1 MPAGVFKSETE
12 NSKDIFGIVCSAKT
26 SEQNNFGIPFWKA
39 VDQSIYYLRH
49 GTQYKQVQYYKH
61 VHKKL
66 GTSTTVLDPRGP
78 TLHDIRPVQLFA
90 IINNQAN
97 RI

>member
-12 NSKDIFGIVCSAKT
+12 NYKDIFGIVCSAKT

-39 VDQSIYYLRH
+39 VDQSVDLRH
-49 GTQYKQVQYYKH
+49 GTQCKQVQYYKH

-66 GTSTTVLDPRGP
+66 GTSTTVLVPRGP
-78 TLHDIRPVQLFA
+78 TLH
-90 IINNQAN
+90 
-97 RI
+97 

>member
-12 NSKDIFGIVCSAKT
+12 NYKDIFGIVCSAKT

-39 VDQSIYYLRH
+39 VDQSVDLRSEALH
-49 GTQYKQVQYYKH
+49 TSKCS
-61 VHKKL
+61 
-66 GTSTTVLDPRGP
+66 TSTCTRSLARAPLFLFLVVL
-78 TLHDIRPVQLFA
+78 HYIRPVQLFA

>member
-1 MPAGVFKSETE
+1 
-12 NSKDIFGIVCSAKT
+12 
-26 SEQNNFGIPFWKA
+26 
-39 VDQSIYYLRH
+39 VDLRH
-49 GTQYKQVQYYKH
+49 GTQYKQVQYKH

-66 GTSTTVLDPRGP
+66 GTSTTVLVPRGP